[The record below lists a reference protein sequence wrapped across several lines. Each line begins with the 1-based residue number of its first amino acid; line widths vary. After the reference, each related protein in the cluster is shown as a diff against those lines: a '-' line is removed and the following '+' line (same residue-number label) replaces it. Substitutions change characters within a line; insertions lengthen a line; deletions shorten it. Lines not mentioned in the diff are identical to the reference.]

1 MDVEYW
7 LSGICFR
14 WDRRKAARNLRDH
27 GVALEAACEAF
38 FDPFVRWIGAEV
50 VDEEERE
57 RMIGMTT
64 DWRLLLVV
72 YLEQKDAFRL
82 ISARPAT
89 REERR
94 AYEDY

>member
-14 WDRRKAARNLRDH
+14 WDRRKAATNLHDH
-27 GVALEAACEAF
+27 GIAFETACEAF
-38 FDPFVRWIGAEV
+38 FDPFVRRIGADV
-50 VDEEERE
+50 VGNEERE

-64 DWRLLLVV
+64 DWRLLPVV
-72 YLEQKDAFRL
+72 YLEQTDALRL
-82 ISARPAT
+82 ISARAVT

-94 AYEDY
+94 GYEDY

>member
-7 LSGICFR
+7 HSGICFR
-14 WDRRKAARNLRDH
+14 WDRRKAATNLRDH
-27 GVALEAACEAF
+27 GVAFETACEAF
-38 FDPFVRWIGAEV
+38 FDPFVRWIGVEV
-50 VDEEERE
+50 VDDEERE

-89 REERR
+89 RGERR

>member
-1 MDVEYW
+1 
-7 LSGICFR
+7 
-14 WDRRKAARNLRDH
+14 
-27 GVALEAACEAF
+27 
-38 FDPFVRWIGAEV
+38 
-50 VDEEERE
+50 
-57 RMIGMTT
+57 MIGMTT